1 MDFLIIIGI
10 ILTIIIAVFLF
21 KVIKNLVKTLIYL
34 ALILIIITA
43 SFSFF
48 LYRDAKS
55 FAKGIKEQDNL
66 FLLKE
71 DEEYISG
78 FVLSGNRTSPVDDLD
93 YYEDKEHEDI
103 LEDNYKL
110 FILDLSAIE
119 TTKRSEPAIKY
130 LKGETDFPEDIQV
143 KEGLDLETV
152 AFLYLVVNNFREK
165 PTYLIKAYRD
175 QSLIIYP
182 ETFMFKVLKFIS
194 R

>member
-10 ILTIIIAVFLF
+10 ILGIIVAVFLF

-43 SFSFF
+43 SFTFF

-78 FVLSGNRTSPVDDLD
+78 FVLSGNRTTPVDDLD
-93 YYEDKEHEDI
+93 YYENKEYVDI

-165 PTYLIKAYRD
+165 PSYLIKAYRD

-182 ETFMFKVLKFIS
+182 ETFMFKVLKYIS